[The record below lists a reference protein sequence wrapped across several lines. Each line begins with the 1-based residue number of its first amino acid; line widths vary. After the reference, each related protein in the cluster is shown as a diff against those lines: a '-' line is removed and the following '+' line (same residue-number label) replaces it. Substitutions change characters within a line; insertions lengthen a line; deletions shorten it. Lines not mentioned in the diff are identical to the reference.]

1 MEYAKVLAEEFSIK
15 EEYSQNVIN
24 LLGEGDT
31 IPFIARYR
39 KEMHGAMDDQVLRD
53 FADRYKY
60 LQNLQTRKTEVEN
73 SITEQGKWT
82 DELAAA
88 LEAAKTM
95 TEVEDI
101 YRPYKQKRKTRASV
115 AIAKGLQ
122 PLADVIGGDENK
134 GDIYELAKVYIDEE
148 KGVKTAEEAVQGA
161 CDILAERISDDA
173 NLRKSLRE
181 LLVNEAKFVTKL
193 DEEKENAKVYDMY
206 KDYNEPLK
214 TIPSHRILAINRG
227 EKEECLSVNIEMD
240 EASALTVI

>member
-24 LLGEGDT
+24 LLEEGDT

-60 LQNLQTRKTEVEN
+60 LQNLQARKTEVEN

-134 GDIYELAKVYIDEE
+134 GDIYELAKAYIDEE

-181 LLVNEAKFVTKL
+181 LLMNEAKFVTKL

-206 KDYNEPLK
+206 KDYTEPLK

-240 EASALTVI
+240 ED